1 MGHEMSTDSAA
12 TVRQIYDAINARD
25 LDGFGRFLA
34 DDFIEHEETP
44 GLAPTKDGV
53 LAFFAMQ
60 LAAFPDMRMHVQDVV
75 ADGGKVVA
83 RVRFT
88 GTHRGDFMGMPATG
102 RSVDANLFDMFVI
115 GDDGMAHEH
124 WGVMDQLAIMQQ
136 LGAVPEGPPA

>member
-12 TVRQIYDAINARD
+12 TVRQIYEAINSRD
-25 LDGFGRFLA
+25 LDAFGGLMA

-44 GLAPTKDGV
+44 GLAPSKDGV

-88 GTHRGDFMGMPATG
+88 GTHSGDFMGMPATG

-115 GDDGMAHEH
+115 GDDGMALEH